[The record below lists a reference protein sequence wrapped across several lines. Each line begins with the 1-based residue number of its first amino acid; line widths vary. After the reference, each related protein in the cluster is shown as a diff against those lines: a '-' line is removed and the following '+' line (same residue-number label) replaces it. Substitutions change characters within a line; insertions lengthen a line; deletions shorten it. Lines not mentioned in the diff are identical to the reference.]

1 MPKKKSPRSLED
13 MFSRKPGMFPGGNG
27 KKETLVEEAVEV
39 FDPEPEDVE
48 APSMPP
54 KPATLA
60 AKDDFLSACGDGFEL
75 TVEQAEFD
83 IQESAGRMLE
93 DYIRIGKRLFI
104 VKEKLE
110 HGAFGQYMSEK
121 FPLSYRVGREC
132 MLIAKR
138 VMDSKTAPGR
148 HFDYQTLAGNNKK
161 KALLLMGVSDDEIE
175 KANESGEFL
184 GKPLEEVGELSYR
197 QLKEALRKTARD
209 RDRARQQRDKAE
221 SKNEDLTER
230 IAVLNADEED
240 LEAPLTPL
248 ETEMGRLMHQLGRA
262 LNVAKATDEEE
273 LEHDG
278 IGYFALIM
286 NKLDELRETLQPF
299 EPPEVPFE
307 HGKPEEGD

>member
-27 KKETLVEEAVEV
+27 KKETPVEEAVEV

-75 TVEQAEFD
+75 TAEQAKFE
-83 IQESAGRMLE
+83 IREAAGRMLD

-104 VKEKLE
+104 VKAELE
-110 HGAFGQYMSEK
+110 HGQFMAYMDEE
-121 FPLSYRVGREC
+121 FPLSYRVGAEC
-132 MLIAKR
+132 MLIAR
-138 VMDSKTAPGR
+138 RLMESKVAHVR
-148 HFDYQTLAGNNKK
+148 NFYQLTAGNSNK
-161 KALLLMGVSDDEIE
+161 KALLLMGVSDDEIL
-175 KANESGEFL
+175 AAQESNEFL

-197 QLKEALRKTARD
+197 QLKEVLRKTERD

-248 ETEMGRLMHQLGRA
+248 ETEMGRLMHQLGRV

-286 NKLDELRETLQPF
+286 NKLDALRETLQPF
-299 EPPEVPFE
+299 GPPEVPFE